1 MYYTNITHGRPD
13 GAHHITTDT
22 RVSLKARGLWFTL
35 WWLSVPDDVEDEGHF
50 ALAEFVRDYSGDG
63 IAATQKA
70 FKELKTYGYI
80 KEDAHKYGVR
90 YYTLYERG

>member
-1 MYYTNITHGRPD
+1 MYYANIKRGTQKGDHVVTSDKRL
-13 GAHHITTDT
+13 
-22 RVSLKARGLWFTL
+22 SLKARGLWFSL
-35 WWLSVPDDVEDEGHF
+35 WWLSVADALEDEGQF
-50 ALAEFVRDYSGDG
+50 SLASFVRDFSGDG